1 VHKPS
6 IVTDH
11 TVSPHKHIIGHR
23 VSEDFDLQSV
33 SDDLLSFLVEVGMD
47 QCHIIVT
54 SDDVP
59 QGGELLLDPDYFDG
73 FRETVPDVSEFVIGR
88 VVWYQKSLLVS

>member
-1 VHKPS
+1 
-6 IVTDH
+6 
-11 TVSPHKHIIGHR
+11 
-23 VSEDFDLQSV
+23 
-33 SDDLLSFLVEVGMD
+33 MD